1 MFFKKPTLLIVEDE
15 TQVREGL
22 ATFFKRRGYEVFETD
37 NEDEAVGL
45 YDTHQPQFV
54 FLDIR
59 LKNSSGIEALKRM
72 RRINTEPKIIMVT
85 AIEEE
90 NLIREAKELGADD
103 YIPKPFTVKQLEQFL
118 NAKLSILR
126 LKTKKE

>member
-1 MFFKKPTLLIVEDE
+1 MFFKKPKLLIVEDE